1 MGIISTML
9 TLHELK
15 SLDWESLPVNWPEW
29 VVVIR
34 ESKGAWEKMLGRT
47 LTPQEV
53 FDLEFDKDA
62 KAEIEAQE

>member
-1 MGIISTML
+1 ML
-9 TLHELK
+9 TLHDLK
-15 SLDWESLPVNWPEW
+15 SLDWESLPQNGPEW
-29 VVVIR
+29 VAPIR
-34 ESKGAWEKMLGRT
+34 ESKEAWEKMLGRT

>member
-1 MGIISTML
+1 ML
-9 TLHELK
+9 TLHDLK
-15 SLDWESLPVNWPEW
+15 TLDWESLPEGWPEW

-34 ESKGAWEKMLGRT
+34 ESKEAWEKMLGRT

-62 KAEIEAQE
+62 RAEIEEQE

>member
-9 TLHELK
+9 TLHDLK
-15 SLDWESLPVNWPEW
+15 SLDWEPLPQNGPEW
-29 VVVIR
+29 VAVIR
-34 ESKGAWEKMLGRT
+34 DSKEAWEKMLGRS

-62 KAEIEAQE
+62 KAEIEAQN

>member
-1 MGIISTML
+1 ML
-9 TLHELK
+9 TLHDLK
-15 SLDWESLPVNWPEW
+15 SSTWESLPQNGPEW
-29 VVVIR
+29 VAVIR
-34 ESKGAWEKMLGRT
+34 ESKEVWEKMLGRT